1 MIIGIT
7 GKPNCGKSTFF
18 KAATLAEVEIANYP
32 FTTIE
37 KNEGIGYVKVDC
49 VDKDFNVQC
58 KPKFGYCLNNER
70 FVPVEMIDVAGLV
83 PEAHLGKGHG
93 NQFLDDLRQA
103 DVLIHII
110 DVSGSTNEKGEAV
123 DTLSYDPA
131 NDIRFLETEIDMWF
145 YGLLKKNWERFSRQL
160 KQEHGD
166 LVKEI
171 AKQFSG
177 LKISENIVKETV
189 EKLNLSREDATA
201 WSESNLKDFA
211 KELRKITKPMIIVC
225 NKIDIPGVQKNFE
238 RLKEEFPDHFLVA
251 CSAESELALREAAKH
266 ELINYIPGESDFKIK
281 DESKLS
287 DSQKKGLSFIKQFLE
302 ENKTTG
308 VQQVL
313 DGAVFNFL
321 KHIVIYPVATNK
333 LTDKDNNVLPD
344 AFLVPKGT
352 TALEFAYKIHTDIG
366 DSFVKAVDMKT
377 KQVIGKEHVL
387 KNGDVVEIVT
397 SK

>member
-145 YGLLKKNWERFSRQL
+145 YGLLKKNWER
-160 KQEHGD
+160 
-166 LVKEI
+166 
-171 AKQFSG
+171 
-177 LKISENIVKETV
+177 
-189 EKLNLSREDATA
+189 
-201 WSESNLKDFA
+201 
-211 KELRKITKPMIIVC
+211 
-225 NKIDIPGVQKNFE
+225 
-238 RLKEEFPDHFLVA
+238 
-251 CSAESELALREAAKH
+251 
-266 ELINYIPGESDFKIK
+266 
-281 DESKLS
+281 
-287 DSQKKGLSFIKQFLE
+287 
-302 ENKTTG
+302 
-308 VQQVL
+308 
-313 DGAVFNFL
+313 
-321 KHIVIYPVATNK
+321 
-333 LTDKDNNVLPD
+333 
-344 AFLVPKGT
+344 
-352 TALEFAYKIHTDIG
+352 
-366 DSFVKAVDMKT
+366 
-377 KQVIGKEHVL
+377 
-387 KNGDVVEIVT
+387 
-397 SK
+397 